1 MLMILITPTTKI
13 TSNDDDDDDEYL
25 GFCFTCMCVRVDY
38 CAVQTDFY

>member
-13 TSNDDDDDDEYL
+13 TSNDDDDDEYL